1 MKDFKS
7 ANFPIDG
14 EGRTYHVATKLGETA
29 NRILTVGDPER
40 ARRLAKHLDHIEHE
54 ILSKRG
60 FLTITGPYKG
70 VQVVRMVQYQ
80 LYLT

>member
-14 EGRTYHVATKLGETA
+14 EGRTYHVATKFGETA

-40 ARRLAKHLDHIEHE
+40 CLRIAEHLDTIEHK
-54 ILSKRG
+54 IMSKRG
-60 FLTITGPYKG
+60 FLTVTGTFKG
-70 VQVVRMVQYQ
+70 ERVV
-80 LYLT
+80 